1 MCIHAVVVSACPPR
15 SGVFRRTMIVDA
27 ETVERGRIMFYK
39 HHFTVVI
46 DHDTA
51 QDFRNK
57 CAEFK
62 VRTGHALRCLLQ
74 PSSIDELYKGD
85 RLDFDGIPRLPGKGS

>member
-1 MCIHAVVVSACPPR
+1 MCIHAVVVSVCPPR
-15 SGVFRRTMIVDA
+15 SGVFRCTMIVDA

-51 QDFRNK
+51 QDSGTSAPNSR
-57 CAEFK
+57 
-62 VRTGHALRCLLQ
+62 
-74 PSSIDELYKGD
+74 
-85 RLDFDGIPRLPGKGS
+85 

>member
-1 MCIHAVVVSACPPR
+1 
-15 SGVFRRTMIVDA
+15 MIVDA

-74 PSSIDELYKGD
+74 PHDVSGLYQGD
-85 RLDFDGIPRLPGKGS
+85 RLDFDGIPGCPGKGHRRREPRQACVLAS

>member
-1 MCIHAVVVSACPPR
+1 
-15 SGVFRRTMIVDA
+15 
-27 ETVERGRIMFYK
+27 MFYK

-62 VRTGHALRCLLQ
+62 VRTGHAIRCLLQ
-74 PSSIDELYKGD
+74 PHDVSGLYQGD
-85 RLDFDGIPRLPGKGS
+85 RLDFDGIPGCPGKGHRRREPRQACVLAS